1 MDFKRTGRYDLTYM
15 KTKELSWKEKQEIQ
29 NIAVEDSQGNIIV
42 YQKQVVII
50 WENYYTG
57 LYDGDNR
64 PEDLE
69 AETEE
74 EVDEDEK
81 GPYILDSE
89 VE

>member
-1 MDFKRTGRYDLTYM
+1 
-15 KTKELSWKEKQEIQ
+15 
-29 NIAVEDSQGNIIV
+29 
-42 YQKQVVII
+42 VII